1 MCQAY
6 DKCFTANCV
15 SFPKTVELEEGRL
28 NENELTTGE
37 LVHFES
43 KMERIGLTCFRHK
56 QNKQIIWLWSK

>member
-28 NENELTTGE
+28 NENELTTG
-37 LVHFES
+37 F
-43 KMERIGLTCFRHK
+43 RI
-56 QNKQIIWLWSK
+56 